1 MPTKGD
7 TVPSSA
13 CASGPEDLCPIRD
26 ELPTTATP
34 KTQTTSAVHCARVN
48 RRRRKM
54 TEKMPTQLWAENRW
68 SAWPTSCV
76 SGTWPHSTSA
86 PRNIW

>member
-13 CASGPEDLCPIRD
+13 CVSGPEDLCPIRD

-54 TEKMPTQLWAENRW
+54 TEKMPTQLRVKNQ
-68 SAWPTSCV
+68 
-76 SGTWPHSTSA
+76 
-86 PRNIW
+86 